1 MLDPDTLAQLSPP
14 DTLTGRH
21 LVALHHMTTSNRK
34 EPTVKTYIVTGSYM
48 TMSGNFGAFR
58 YELRADDSSTAFDLA
73 HDRLVADK
81 RRRYWCRLSMS
92 ACEA

>member
-1 MLDPDTLAQLSPP
+1 
-14 DTLTGRH
+14 
-21 LVALHHMTTSNRK
+21 MTASSRK

-58 YELRADDSSTAFDLA
+58 YELRAADSSTAFDLA
-73 HDRLVADK
+73 HDRLEADK
-81 RRRYWCRLSMS
+81 RRRYCGKLNMS